1 MVEITVCVG
10 STCHVK
16 GSYGVA
22 EAFKKEIEAQHL
34 GDKVALKADFCMGDC
49 VNGVCVKIGEEK
61 LAHVVPEDVPSLMKG
76 KVLPLTK

>member
-1 MVEITVCVG
+1 MAWRKH
-10 STCHVK
+10 S
-16 GSYGVA
+16 
-22 EAFKKEIEAQHL
+22 KKEIEAQHL

-61 LAHVVPEDVPSLMKG
+61 LTQVVPEDVPSLMKG

>member
-34 GDKVALKADFCMGDC
+34 GDKVALKADFCRGDC

-61 LAHVVPEDVPSLMKG
+61 LTHVVPEDVPSLMKG

>member
-49 VNGVCVKIGEEK
+49 VNGVCVKISEEK
-61 LAHVVPEDVPSLMKG
+61 LTHVVPEDVPSLMKG

>member
-16 GSYGVA
+16 GSYGGA

-61 LAHVVPEDVPSLMKG
+61 LTHVVPEDVPSLMKG

>member
-49 VNGVCVKIGEEK
+49 VNGVCVKINEEK
-61 LAHVVPEDVPSLMKG
+61 LTHVVPEDVPSLMKG

>member
-22 EAFKKEIEAQHL
+22 EAFKKEIEAQIL
-34 GDKVALKADFCMGDC
+34 GDNVALKADFCMGVF
-49 VNGVCVKIGEEK
+49 VNGVFVKIGEEK
-61 LAHVVPEDVPSLMKG
+61 LTHVAPEDVAGLMKG
-76 KVLPLTK
+76 KVLPLAK